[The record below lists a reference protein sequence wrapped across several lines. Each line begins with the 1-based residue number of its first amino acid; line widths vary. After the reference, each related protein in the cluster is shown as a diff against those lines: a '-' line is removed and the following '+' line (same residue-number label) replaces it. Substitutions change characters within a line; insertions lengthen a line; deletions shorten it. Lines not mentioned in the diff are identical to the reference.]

1 MKGQFQFLGSGASLG
16 VPVMGCSCDVC
27 RSTNPKNK
35 RLRPSALIQ
44 YDGKRILLDC
54 GPDIRQQAI
63 QLGLEDIDG
72 LILTHTHYDHVEGL
86 DELRAFTLKHRR
98 FLPCLLSRESLDEL
112 KSRFYYI
119 FEHQKSEQIIITKL
133 DWTTLPE
140 KRGEIDFLGATIKY
154 FTFEQ
159 MKMPVQ
165 GIRIGNLSYVSD
177 IKTYPESIFEDL
189 AGTETLVISAL
200 RYTDSLMHLTV
211 DEAVAFARRVG
222 AKKTWLTHISHDLD
236 HEKTNA
242 YLPDDIQLS
251 YDGLKLEFEG

>member
-1 MKGQFQFLGSGASLG
+1 
-16 VPVMGCSCDVC
+16 
-27 RSTNPKNK
+27 
-35 RLRPSALIQ
+35 
-44 YDGKRILLDC
+44 
-54 GPDIRQQAI
+54 
-63 QLGLEDIDG
+63 
-72 LILTHTHYDHVEGL
+72 
-86 DELRAFTLKHRR
+86 
-98 FLPCLLSRESLDEL
+98 
-112 KSRFYYI
+112 
-119 FEHQKSEQIIITKL
+119 
-133 DWTTLPE
+133 
-140 KRGEIDFLGATIKY
+140 
-154 FTFEQ
+154 